1 MRDEAECKG
10 DGGAVDLGA
19 RRCRDAEGVSA
30 PTEDAAPPTPEPLP
44 TGGAQHRRR
53 LAYSTVVFAGATGLS
68 RVVGLVRESV
78 VRYYFGTVGPIN
90 AFEVAFLVPN
100 TVRALVADAALSS
113 AFVPV
118 FSELLE
124 KGERKRAWRVAS
136 SLFWLIMLGLGGL
149 TAFFIV
155 IAPWVMKIFGYSGVA
170 VGLSRV
176 LFPIVLILGLTGI
189 VVGILNSYEHFSV
202 PALSPV
208 LWNVAIIVGLVIGV
222 PKADTIDAQLYV
234 YAFSILIATVLQFL
248 LPLPWLRGR
257 DDRLHVV
264 IDWRD
269 PAVART
275 FKLMVPITLG
285 LGLINFN
292 AFVDTIFAA
301 RLLDKY
307 QAPSSINAAFRLY
320 IFPQGMFSVAVATVL
335 FPSLSRLATRRD
347 FDGFRSIVTGGLRQ
361 IAFLLIPAS
370 VICAVL
376 AQPIVRLVYQRGDF
390 TPSQTTVVAACLA
403 AFSLGL
409 AFNGAMLML
418 NRAFFSL
425 QAAWV
430 PTGVALANLGLNAV
444 LDAAFYRL
452 GIWGIPLSTSLV
464 NIAGTIVLLIL
475 LRQRLGR
482 LDVTRTMSSVLRIS
496 LASVVLA
503 GVAYGIW
510 WPLDHELGRRFV
522 AQVMSL
528 GLALAGGAAVYVLVC
543 RLLRVDE
550 LNALRLLRRHP
561 RPS

>member
-1 MRDEAECKG
+1 
-10 DGGAVDLGA
+10 
-19 RRCRDAEGVSA
+19 VSA
-30 PTEDAAPPTPEPLP
+30 PTEDASRPTPEIDLP
-44 TGGAQHRRR
+44 IEGATHRRR
-53 LAYSTVVFAGATGLS
+53 LALSTAFFAGATGLS

-149 TAFFIV
+149 TALFIV
-155 IAPWVMKIFGYSGVA
+155 IAPWVMQIFGYSGVA

-208 LWNVAIIVGLVIGV
+208 LWNVAIIAGLVLGV
-222 PKADTIDAQLYV
+222 PRADTIDGKLYV
-234 YAFSILIATVLQFL
+234 YAFSILIATILQFL

-269 PAVART
+269 PAVLRT

-292 AFVDTIFAA
+292 AFIDTIFAA

-335 FPSLSRLATRRD
+335 FPSLARLATRRD
-347 FDGFRSIVTGGLRQ
+347 LDRFRSMVTTGLRQ

-376 AQPIVRLVYQRGDF
+376 AVPIVRIVYQRGDF
-390 TPSQTTVVAACLA
+390 TASQTTVVSACLA

-409 AFNGAMLML
+409 FFNGVMLML

-425 QAAWV
+425 QAAWI
-430 PTGVALANLGLNAV
+430 PTWVALGTLGLNAA
-444 LDAAFYRL
+444 LDTAFYRF
-452 GIWGIPLSTSLV
+452 GIWGIPLATSFV
-464 NIAGTIVLLIL
+464 NIAGSIVLMIMLRRHLGQLEVRSTLGSIAKIAVASAIL
-475 LRQRLGR
+475 GG
-482 LDVTRTMSSVLRIS
+482 I
-496 LASVVLA
+496 
-503 GVAYGIW
+503 AYAVW
-510 WPLDHELGRRFV
+510 WPLDHELGQRFV
-522 AQVMSL
+522 AQVVSL
-528 GLALAGGAAVYVLVC
+528 GLALAVGAAVYLLVC
-543 RLLRVDE
+543 RLLRVQE
-550 LNALRLLRRHP
+550 LRALRLLRR
-561 RPS
+561 RGNEA

>member
-1 MRDEAECKG
+1 M
-10 DGGAVDLGA
+10 
-19 RRCRDAEGVSA
+19 SA
-30 PTEDAAPPTPEPLP
+30 PTEESGASTPEIDLP
-44 TGGAQHRRR
+44 IGGPQHRRR
-53 LAYSTVVFAGATGLS
+53 LAYSTLVFAGATGLS

-90 AFEVAFLVPN
+90 AFEVAFLIPN
-100 TVRALVADAALSS
+100 TIRALVADAALSS

-136 SLFWLIMLGLGGL
+136 SLFWLIMLGLGGV

-155 IAPWVMKIFGYSGVA
+155 IAPWVMKIFGYGGVA

-208 LWNVAIIVGLVIGV
+208 LWNVAIIVGLVLGV
-222 PKADTIDAQLYV
+222 PKAHTIDGELYV
-234 YAFSILIATVLQFL
+234 YAFSILIATILQFL

-264 IDWRD
+264 VDWRD
-269 PAVART
+269 PAVLRT
-275 FKLMVPITLG
+275 FKLMLPITLG

-292 AFVDTIFAA
+292 ALVDTLFAA
-301 RLLDKY
+301 RLLDKF

-335 FPSLSRLATRRD
+335 FPSLSRLASRAD
-347 FDGFRSIVTGGLRQ
+347 VDGFRRMVTGGLRL

-376 AQPIVRLVYQRGDF
+376 AVPIVRLVYQRGNF
-390 TPSQTTVVAACLA
+390 TGSQTHVVAACLA

-409 AFNGAMLML
+409 AFNGVMLML

-425 QAAWV
+425 QSAWI
-430 PTGVALANLGLNAV
+430 PTWIALGNLALNAA

-452 GIWGIPLSTSLV
+452 GIWGIPLSTSFV
-464 NIAGTIVLLIL
+464 NIAGSVALLIA
-475 LRQRLGR
+475 LRRKLGGR
-482 LDVTRTMSSVLRIS
+482 LDVTASLGSVIRIS

-510 WPLDHELGRRFV
+510 WPLDHELGHRFL
-522 AQVMSL
+522 AQVVSL
-528 GLALAGGAAVYVLVC
+528 GLALAGGAAVYFGLC
-543 RLLRVDE
+543 KLLRVDE
-550 LNALRLLRRHP
+550 LRALRLLRRS
-561 RPS
+561 RTET